1 MRLLYRV
8 RQFGRYLKA
17 HLSLEERQA
26 AEARLGPRLAELF
39 GRMTRAEQAHSVR
52 VAQALAAEGQTEPD
66 LLLAALL
73 HDVGKT
79 RAPLSLWERALVV
92 VCGNFAPGLAE
103 RLGRAEDGRGPK
115 RIIQRPFVIAR
126 QHPLWGAEMA
136 ECAGAPPR
144 SVALIRRHQAV
155 LPAPPRTEQDRLLAA
170 LQRADG
176 EN

>member
-17 HLSLEERQA
+17 RLTPGERQA

-39 GRMTRAEQAHSVR
+39 GRMTPAEQAHSVR

-79 RAPLSLWERALVV
+79 RAPLGLWERTLVV
-92 VCGNFAPGLAE
+92 VCGKFAPGLAE
-103 RLGRAEDGRGPK
+103 RWGRADDGREAQGVF
-115 RIIQRPFVIAR
+115 QRPFVIAR
-126 QHPLWGAEMA
+126 QHPAWSAEMA

-144 SVALIRRHQAV
+144 SVALIRRHQAAV
-155 LPAPPRTEQDRLLAA
+155 PAPPQTEEDRLLAA
-170 LQRADG
+170 LQKADG